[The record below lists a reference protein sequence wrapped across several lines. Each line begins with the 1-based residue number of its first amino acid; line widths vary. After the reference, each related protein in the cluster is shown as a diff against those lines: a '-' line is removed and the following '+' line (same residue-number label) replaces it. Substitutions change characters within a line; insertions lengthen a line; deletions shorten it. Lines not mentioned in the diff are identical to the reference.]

1 MSHTQCTSLA
11 ELVNNLGL
19 GQTPVAH
26 SEELRLGSQGTRV
39 RIPLT
44 AGKVDSE
51 PSNLTLADLAA
62 AVIPATGRS
71 SRLLYSLPQEGVAG
85 HSTAR
90 CQKVISAPPCGSLV
104 NSRILQLESNGG

>member
-1 MSHTQCTSLA
+1 MHFMFSVIRMRSRTFSDMKLKIGSKEGH
-11 ELVNNLGL
+11 
-19 GQTPVAH
+19 TPVAH

-85 HSTAR
+85 HSKAR
-90 CQKVISAPPCGSLV
+90 CQNYIRRHLV
-104 NSRILQLESNGG
+104 VQI